1 MEHIWSPW
9 RYSYIKGETRQQ
21 SGCVF
26 CRIPSEPADEDNY
39 VVHRGRLN
47 YIILNLFPYTS
58 GHIMVVPYEHQP
70 SLISVDEATSNEM
83 TNLTKQALQALDAEY
98 HPEGFNVGMNIG
110 VCAGAGIAEH
120 LHMHVV
126 PRWNGDA
133 NFMSVIGETR
143 VLPEE
148 LGDTFK
154 RLKKHFP

>member
-9 RYSYIKGETRQQ
+9 RYSYIKGENRREN
-21 SGCVF
+21 GCVF
-26 CRIPSEPADEDNY
+26 CRIPGEPSDEDNY
-39 VVHRGRLN
+39 VVHRGRFN

-58 GHIMVVPYEHQP
+58 GHMMVVPYEHQP
-70 SLISVDEATSNEM
+70 SLTAVDEETSNEM
-83 TNLTKQALQALDAEY
+83 TNLTKQALQALGVEY
-98 HPEGFNVGMNIG
+98 HPQGFNVGMNIG

-133 NFMSVIGETR
+133 NFMSVVGETR

-148 LGDTFK
+148 LSDTFK
-154 RLKKHFP
+154 RLKKHFV